1 MYNISRKR
9 RISNLVSTS
18 TSFIN
23 GFNNNF
29 INAEIENQNLI
40 LLKGI
45 LYLLFLNIKEL
56 INYQIYQLKLV

>member
-1 MYNISRKR
+1 MYSISRKK

-29 INAEIENQNLI
+29 INAEIENQNLK

>member
-29 INAEIENQNLI
+29 INAEIENQNLK